1 MKIVILGC
9 GRVGARVANAL
20 SASHDVTI
28 IDWNQT
34 AFTRLDQ
41 DFAGTTLVGNGIDID
56 VLRRSGVG
64 EGDVFLALTNGDNR
78 NIMSGQVAKIL
89 GADRIIVRVYDATR
103 AEIFAGTGLQTF
115 SPTVIGS
122 DRLFDMIVSEKA
134 RA

>member
-1 MKIVILGC
+1 MKIAILGC
-9 GRVGARVANAL
+9 GRVGARVANTL
-20 SASHDVTI
+20 STSHDVTI

-34 AFTRLDQ
+34 AFNRLDQ

-64 EGDVFLALTNGDNR
+64 DGDVFLALTNGDNR

-89 GADRIIVRVYDATR
+89 GAKRIIVRVYDATR
-103 AEIFAGTGLQTF
+103 AEIFAGTGLETF

-134 RA
+134 RV

>member
-9 GRVGARVANAL
+9 GRVGARVANTL

-28 IDWNQT
+28 IDWSQT
-34 AFTRLDQ
+34 SFGRLNDE
-41 DFAGTTLVGNGIDID
+41 FNGTTVVGNGIDID

-64 EGDVFLALTNGDNR
+64 EVDVFLALTNGDNR

-89 GADRIIVRVYDATR
+89 GAKRVIVRVYDATR
-103 AEIFAGTGLQTF
+103 AEIFAGTGLQTI
-115 SPTVIGS
+115 SPTVMGA
-122 DRLFDMIVSEKA
+122 DRLFDMMVSDKR